1 MKKLLG
7 IIIIGMLWC
16 SSVLASEDKYWKIDN
31 DYLTPQ
37 CFVYEYISGDN
48 FKEFYNRYSPAIMKA
63 YGDEDRDKKQK
74 IFIFNERIGSF
85 FPKYI
90 PIGEEFKASWG
101 DTLSL
106 TTYLKDCAKSTHTK
120 IDKSKDYYQLVDDDK
135 VEFNTAK
142 WSFKNKCLVYASD
155 LISISKAKCLD
166 IKTVAY
172 TEVFTGGTMQP
183 ITQYNTYGIYEIDGE
198 KIILPLQFNAELVKE
213 KENIKNVS
221 YDWFKTHSKSL
232 TANQLID
239 EKVYDFLKNN
249 ISSKKLYLGMSRGKK
264 EEPLINSFMK
274 VMGGSPDDVIYIDDN
289 RYIFTS
295 ACRHQ
300 SCGEKGVLFIDTQE
314 KLTIGLIRHFFMGEV
329 REHDDGAFLIFSK
342 KHKSFEEVPKIFIKM
357 VKEWVGTSNNNN
369 PPGVVRFIG
378 IDGEIIDVTA
388 KYKLY

>member
-1 MKKLLG
+1 MKKFL
-7 IIIIGMLWC
+7 
-16 SSVLASEDKYWKIDN
+16 VLSILSIFFALPVNAIDKYWKIGD

-74 IFIFNERIGSF
+74 IFIFNKRIGKF

-135 VEFNTAK
+135 VEFNTVK

-249 ISSKKLYLGMSRGKK
+249 ISSKKLYLGMSRDKK
-264 EEPLINSFMK
+264 AEPLINSFMK
-274 VMGGSPDDVIYIDDN
+274 VMGGSPDNVIYIDDN

-300 SCGEKGVLFIDTQE
+300 SCSEKGVLFIDTE
-314 KLTIGLIRHFFMGEV
+314 KKNTIGLIRHNFINDTEFSSE
-329 REHDDGAFLIFSK
+329 EDFLIFSK
-342 KHKSFEEVPKIFIKM
+342 NHKTFGEVPVIFIEM
-357 VKEWVGTSNNNN
+357 VKEWVTTSHMNG
-369 PPGVVRFIG
+369 PPSKVRYIG
-378 IDGEIIDVTA
+378 SDDKIVDITN
-388 KYKLY
+388 KY

>member
-1 MKKLLG
+1 MKKFL
-7 IIIIGMLWC
+7 
-16 SSVLASEDKYWKIDN
+16 VLSILSIFFALPVNAIDKYWKIGD

-74 IFIFNERIGSF
+74 IFIFNKRIGKF

-135 VEFNTAK
+135 VEFNTVK

-213 KENIKNVS
+213 KENIENIS

-249 ISSKKLYLGMSRGKK
+249 ISSKKLYLGMSRDKK
-264 EEPLINSFMK
+264 AEPLINSFMK
-274 VMGGSPDDVIYIDDN
+274 VMGGSPDNVIYIDDN

-300 SCGEKGVLFIDTQE
+300 SCSEKGVLFIDTE
-314 KLTIGLIRHFFMGEV
+314 KKNTIGLIRHNFINDTEFSSE
-329 REHDDGAFLIFSK
+329 EDFLIFSK
-342 KHKSFEEVPKIFIKM
+342 NHKTFGEVPVIFIEM
-357 VKEWVGTSNNNN
+357 VKEWVTTSHMNG
-369 PPGVVRFIG
+369 PPSKVRYIG
-378 IDGEIIDVTA
+378 SDDKIVDITN
-388 KYKLY
+388 KY

>member
-1 MKKLLG
+1 MKKFL
-7 IIIIGMLWC
+7 
-16 SSVLASEDKYWKIDN
+16 VLSILSIFFALPVNAIDKYWKIGD

-74 IFIFNERIGSF
+74 IFIFNKRIGKF

-135 VEFNTAK
+135 VEFNTVK

-213 KENIKNVS
+213 KENIENIS

-249 ISSKKLYLGMSRGKK
+249 ISSKKLYLGMSRDKK
-264 EEPLINSFMK
+264 AEPLINSFMK
-274 VMGGSPDDVIYIDDN
+274 VMGGSPDNVIYIDDN

-300 SCGEKGVLFIDTQE
+300 SCSEKGVLFIDTE
-314 KLTIGLIRHFFMGEV
+314 KKNIIGLIRHNFINDTEFSSE
-329 REHDDGAFLIFSK
+329 EDFLIFSK
-342 KHKSFEEVPKIFIKM
+342 NHKTFGEVPVIFIEM
-357 VKEWVGTSNNNN
+357 VKEWVTTSHMNG
-369 PPGVVRFIG
+369 PPSKVRYIG
-378 IDGEIIDVTA
+378 SDDKIVDITN
-388 KYKLY
+388 KY

>member
-1 MKKLLG
+1 
-7 IIIIGMLWC
+7 
-16 SSVLASEDKYWKIDN
+16 
-31 DYLTPQ
+31 
-37 CFVYEYISGDN
+37 
-48 FKEFYNRYSPAIMKA
+48 MKA

-74 IFIFNERIGSF
+74 IFIFNKRIGKF

-135 VEFNTAK
+135 VEFNTVK

-213 KENIKNVS
+213 KENIENIS

-249 ISSKKLYLGMSRGKK
+249 ISSKKLYLGMSRDKK
-264 EEPLINSFMK
+264 AEPLINSFMK
-274 VMGGSPDDVIYIDDN
+274 VMGGSPDNVIYIDDN

-300 SCGEKGVLFIDTQE
+300 SCSEKGVLFIDTE
-314 KLTIGLIRHFFMGEV
+314 KKNTIGLIRHNFINDTEFSSE
-329 REHDDGAFLIFSK
+329 EDFLIFSK
-342 KHKSFEEVPKIFIKM
+342 NHKTFGEVPVIFIEM
-357 VKEWVGTSNNNN
+357 VKEWVTTSHMNG
-369 PPGVVRFIG
+369 PPSKVRYIG
-378 IDGEIIDVTA
+378 SDDKIVDITN
-388 KYKLY
+388 KY

>member
-1 MKKLLG
+1 MKKLIG

-16 SSVLASEDKYWKIDN
+16 ISVLASEDKYWKIDN
-31 DYLTPQ
+31 NYLTPQ

-48 FKEFYNRYSPAIMKA
+48 FKEFYDRYSPAIMKA

-74 IFIFNERIGSF
+74 IFIFNKRIGKF

-106 TTYLKDCAKSTHTK
+106 TTYLKDCAKSTYTK

-213 KENIKNVS
+213 KENIENIS

-249 ISSKKLYLGMSRGKK
+249 ISSKKLYLGMSRDKK
-264 EEPLINSFMK
+264 AEPLINSFMK
-274 VMGGSPDDVIYIDDN
+274 VMGGSPDNVIYIDDN

-300 SCGEKGVLFIDTQE
+300 SCSEKGVLFIDTE
-314 KLTIGLIRHFFMGEV
+314 KKNTIGLIRHNFINDTEFSSE
-329 REHDDGAFLIFSK
+329 EDFLIFSK
-342 KHKSFEEVPKIFIKM
+342 NHKTFDEVPVIFIEM
-357 VKEWVGTSNNNN
+357 VKEWVTTSHMNG
-369 PPGVVRFIG
+369 PPSKVRYIG
-378 IDGEIIDVTA
+378 SDDKIVDITN
-388 KYKLY
+388 KY

>member
-1 MKKLLG
+1 MKKFL
-7 IIIIGMLWC
+7 
-16 SSVLASEDKYWKIDN
+16 VLSILSIFFALPVNAIDKYWKIGD

-74 IFIFNERIGSF
+74 IFIFNKRIGKF

-135 VEFNTAK
+135 VEFNTVK

-198 KIILPLQFNAELVKE
+198 KIILPLRFNAELVKE

-249 ISSKKLYLGMSRGKK
+249 ISSKKLYLGMSRDKK
-264 EEPLINSFMK
+264 AEPLINSFMK
-274 VMGGSPDDVIYIDDN
+274 VMGGSPDNVIYIDDN

-300 SCGEKGVLFIDTQE
+300 SCSEKGVLFIDTE
-314 KLTIGLIRHFFMGEV
+314 KKNIIGLIRHNFINDTEFSSE
-329 REHDDGAFLIFSK
+329 EDFLIFSK
-342 KHKSFEEVPKIFIKM
+342 NHKTFGEVPVIFIEM
-357 VKEWVGTSNNNN
+357 VKEWVTTSHMNG
-369 PPGVVRFIG
+369 PPSKVRYIG
-378 IDGEIIDVTA
+378 SDDKIVDITN
-388 KYKLY
+388 KY